1 VFRIHL
7 ATLAPGAL
15 IVMSLSALSP
25 AGAGELK
32 PPAARRVPH
41 ARTLHGERFEDPWFW
56 LRERDNPEVMAYLAA
71 ENAYTEAVMAPTGR
85 LREKLY
91 AELVARVKED
101 DESVPYRRGGWRY
114 FTRTVKGAQHK
125 IHLRRPPAEGPEQ
138 VLLDLNEL
146 GRTEKFIALGAFEPS
161 DDGTRL
167 AYSLD
172 TTGFREYALHVVDLV
187 SGRPLGAPVPKV
199 ASLAWAADGGTL
211 FYAVEDAAKRAYR
224 VYRAQLGAGA
234 PELVYEEGDERF
246 SVRVERS
253 RSGAWIFLVAAS
265 HTTSEVRLIDAAAP
279 LAEPRLVEARAD
291 GHEYELDH
299 SGAFFYVRSNAA
311 GRNFALYRAPLAMP
325 GRADW
330 ELLRAHDPGA
340 QLVEVQAFARH
351 LVLTERAAALTRFRV
366 VELPGGAD
374 HLLAMPE
381 AAYAAQPG
389 PNEEFDSAA
398 FRYLYES
405 PTTPD
410 SVFDY
415 HVEER
420 RSELLKRDEVPGYDG
435 SRYEVARFEA
445 TAGDGTKVP
454 VTLFHRRG
462 LALDRRN
469 PALLRGYGAYG
480 YPQAAG
486 FDANLV
492 SLLERGF
499 VVAIAHVRGGGDLGK
514 PWHDQGRM
522 AAKMNTFTDFI
533 ACAEELV
540 RRGYTAPERLA
551 ITGGSAGGL
560 LMGVVTNLR
569 PELFAVVLTYVPFV
583 DVINSMLDTSL
594 PLTVGEFEE
603 WGNPAIPEQYGWIRA
618 YSPYE
623 NLAAKAYPAMLVRTS
638 FWDSQVMY
646 WEPAKYVARL
656 RALKTDARPLLFK
669 VNLDAGGHGGFAG
682 RYDRLRDVAFDYAF
696 LLTRLGIE
704 ATER

>member
-1 VFRIHL
+1 MSACPVSS
-7 ATLAPGAL
+7 AT
-15 IVMSLSALSP
+15 
-25 AGAGELK
+25 AGELR
-32 PPAARRVPH
+32 PPAARKVPH
-41 ARTLHGERFEDPWFW
+41 QRTLHGERFEDPWFW
-56 LRERDNPEVMAYLAA
+56 LRERDSAEVRAYLEA
-71 ENAYTEAVMAPTGR
+71 ENAYTDAVMAPTAALQER
-85 LREKLY
+85 LY
-91 AELVARVKED
+91 GELVARMKED

-125 IHLRRPPAEGPEQ
+125 IHLRRPLDEGPEQ

-146 GRTEKFIALGAFEPS
+146 GRAEKYIALGAFEPS

-172 TTGFREYALHVVDLV
+172 TTGFREYALHVVDLA
-187 SGRPLGAPVPKV
+187 SGRPLAAPVRKATSV
-199 ASLAWAADGGTL
+199 AWAADGGTL
-211 FYAVEDAAKRAYR
+211 FYTVEDAAKRSYR
-224 VYRAQLGAGA
+224 VYRLKLGAEA

-246 SVRVERS
+246 TVRVERA
-253 RSGAWIFLVAAS
+253 RSGAWIFLAVAS

-279 LAEPRLVEARAD
+279 GAEPRLVEPRTD
-291 GHEYELDH
+291 GHEYDLDH
-299 SGAFFYVRSNAA
+299 SGGSFYVRSNAA
-311 GRNFALYRAPLAMP
+311 GRNFALYEAPVAAP
-325 GRADW
+325 GRASW
-330 ELLRAHDPGA
+330 KLLRAHDPGSM
-340 QLVEVQAFARH
+340 LVAVQAFARH

-374 HLLAMPE
+374 HLVAMPE
-381 AAYAAQPG
+381 AAYAAYPG
-389 PNEEFDSAA
+389 PNEVFEASA

-410 SVFDY
+410 SVLDY
-415 HVEER
+415 HFAER

-435 SRYEVARFEA
+435 TRYEVARIEA
-445 TAGDGTKVP
+445 TAGDGARVP
-454 VTLFHRRG
+454 VTLVHRRG
-462 LALDRRN
+462 LALDGRS

-480 YPQAAG
+480 YPQSAG
-486 FDANLV
+486 FDPNLV
-492 SLLERGF
+492 SLLDRGF
-499 VVAIAHVRGGGDLGK
+499 VAAIAHVRGGGDLGK

-522 AAKMNTFTDFI
+522 AAKMNTFTDFV

-560 LMGVVTNLR
+560 LMGAVTNLR

-583 DVINSMLDTSL
+583 DVINTMLDDSL

-603 WGNPAIPEQYGWIRA
+603 WGNPQIPEQYGWMRA

-656 RALKTDARPLLFK
+656 RTLKTDSKPLLFK
-669 VNLDAGGHGGFAG
+669 VNMDAGGHGGFAG

-696 LLTRLGIE
+696 LLTQLGIE
-704 ATER
+704 PAGR

>member
-540 RRGYTAPERLA
+540 QRGYTAPERLA

-560 LMGVVTNLR
+560 LMGAVTNLR

-656 RALKTDARPLLFK
+656 RTLKTDSNPLLLK

>member
-1 VFRIHL
+1 MLRFRTAGL
-7 ATLAPGAL
+7 PSGAL
-15 IVMSLSALSP
+15 IAMTLASASVR
-25 AGAGELK
+25 AAEIR
-32 PPAARRVPH
+32 PPSARQVPH
-41 ARTLHGERFEDPWFW
+41 LRTLHGERFEDPWFW
-56 LRERDNPEVMAYLAA
+56 LRERDDPEVRAYLEA
-71 ENAYTEAVMAPTGR
+71 ENAYTEAVMAPTR
-85 LREKLY
+85 ALQDDLYREL
-91 AELVARVKED
+91 LARVRED
-101 DESVPYRRGGWRY
+101 DESVPYRRAGWRY

-125 IHLRRPPAEGPEQ
+125 IHLRRPLGEGPEQ
-138 VLLDLNEL
+138 VLLDLNAL
-146 GRTEKFIALGAFEPS
+146 GRAERFIALGAFEPS
-161 DDGTRL
+161 DDGARL

-172 TTGFREYALHVVDLV
+172 TTGFRDYTLRVVDLAT
-187 SGRPLGAPVPKV
+187 GAELAPPVPKV
-199 ASLAWAADGGTL
+199 TSVAWAADGETL
-211 FYAVEDAAKRAYR
+211 FFTVEDAAKRSFRAYR
-224 VYRAQLGAGA
+224 TRLGGAGA
-234 PELVYEEGDERF
+234 ELVHEEGDERF
-246 SVRVERS
+246 EVGVERS
-253 RSGAWIFLVAAS
+253 RSGAWIFLSAAS

-279 LAEPRLVEARAD
+279 REAPRLVEPREA
-291 GHEYELDH
+291 GHEYDLDH
-299 SGAFFYVRSNAA
+299 SGDSFYVRSNAA
-311 GRNFALYRAPLAMP
+311 GRNFALYRAPVVSP
-325 GRADW
+325 GRASW
-330 ELLRAHDPGA
+330 QLLRAHDPGA
-340 QLVEVQAFARH
+340 QLVAVQAFAGH
-351 LVLTERAAALTRFRV
+351 LVLTERAAALTRFRIV
-366 VELPGGAD
+366 ALPGGAD
-374 HLLAMPE
+374 HLVAMPE

-389 PNEEFDSAA
+389 PNQEFDTAA

-415 HVEER
+415 RIAER

-435 SRYEVARFEA
+435 TRYEVTRLEA
-445 TAGDGTKVP
+445 AAGDGVRVP

-462 LALDRRN
+462 LALDGRN

-480 YPQAAG
+480 IPQAAG
-486 FDANLV
+486 FDPNLI

-522 AAKMNTFTDFI
+522 AAKMNTFTDFV

-560 LMGVVTNLR
+560 LMGAVTNLR
-569 PELFAVVLTYVPFV
+569 PDLFAVVLTYVPFV
-583 DVINSMLDTSL
+583 DVINTMLDDSL

-603 WGNPAIPEQYGWIRA
+603 WGNPEIPEQYAWMRA

-623 NLAAKAYPAMLVRTS
+623 NLSARSYPAMLVRTS

-656 RALKTDARPLLFK
+656 RTLKTDAKPLLLK

-696 LLTRLGIE
+696 LLTQLAVPAR
-704 ATER
+704 